1 MSWLYV
7 RADFEEPSKLR
18 FSSKIRNRED
28 LSFAVNKDET
38 EALYKKVGL
47 LLEAI
52 TKVPQDPQRR
62 REAQALAK
70 QEKKMQLRL
79 LQQ

>member
-7 RADFEEPSKLR
+7 REDGEDPSKLR
-18 FSSKIRNRED
+18 FSSKIRNRDELCFTVD
-28 LSFAVNKDET
+28 KEET

-62 REAQALAK
+62 RDAQAQAK